1 MKIETKNEKGI
12 TMVALVITI
21 VILVILTNI
30 LVYKAKDEVTV
41 QALTNLYNDISLL
54 REKVSSYY
62 NEYGKIPA
70 KIKYTNDTNIG
81 RLSNILSEQDDIEKF
96 YVIDLEAMKGIT
108 LNYGKD
114 YEEVKNDE
122 NKANDCLDLYIIN
135 ENSHN
140 IFYIK
145 GLAIEENNEIKTY
158 YTDYIK
164 PDETSIDL
172 RYIDGVLIPEGYY
185 YIGKI
190 EDNNGNESI
199 VISDTQGDTI
209 DTNETN
215 QFVWSQLEQIPDN
228 ITLNKNQKEYQ
239 FITSVKTYKGYFK
252 NSKGEVQY
260 VVIDEEKWSD
270 AYTKELE
277 YKDRNGDIITIPK
290 GFRVSMAP
298 SMNTVENGFVVK
310 DSKNNEWVWIEIP
323 KTIYGDSV
331 TYATDYE
338 GIYNALNTYAETYR
352 EGKLGQNRYWKDEWY
367 YYSEDDSTTLYGYV
381 EKEITNENEYEK
393 AIKEGNLFINKAG
406 IEATSGR
413 YDESKTYYETNTS
426 LTEEQKAETKQ
437 NSGLS
442 LSNYTTCYKKMLSS
456 VYINGGFWISR
467 YEAGMANTNTDSTSG
482 GISAVR
488 YKHSDITDNSPKA
501 VSQANSIPYNY
512 LYCSEA
518 QKLASEMSTDST
530 KTSSLL
536 FGIQWDL
543 VCKYLEV
550 NAFNGMSSELNSERT
565 AWGNFKDSSLILKE
579 KSRYNTSPSSAT
591 GQWMLYNDL
600 TSNFIEFA
608 NNNYKT
614 NKDTSYKGLL
624 TTGASEDAKKLN
636 IYDFEG
642 NEMEWTLE
650 HVTSTKSG
658 MCAARGGRFD
668 NESAEFPVAI
678 RNYATTTTANNGI
691 SFRATLY

>member
-12 TMVALVITI
+12 TMVALVITVI
-21 VILVILTNI
+21 ILVILTNI
-30 LVYKAKDEVTV
+30 LIYNAEDNIYIKK
-41 QALTNLYNDISLL
+41 LTSLYNDISIL
-54 REKVSSYY
+54 REKVSAYY

-70 KIKYTNDTNIG
+70 EIKYTNKSKLAELESVLSTSNDTG
-81 RLSNILSEQDDIEKF
+81 DF
-96 YVIDLEAMKGIT
+96 YVIDLEAMQGIT

-114 YEEVKNDE
+114 YENVKNDKDVI
-122 NKANDCLDLYIIN
+122 NHTDLYIIN
-135 ENSHN
+135 EKSHN
-140 IFYIK
+140 IFYVKGIQIK
-145 GLAIEENNEIKTY
+145 ENNATKTY
-158 YTDYIK
+158 YTDYTE
-164 PDETSIDL
+164 PDQTVIDL
-172 RYIDGVLIPEGYY
+172 RYIDGILIPDGFY
-185 YIGKI
+185 YIGKTT
-190 EDNNGNESI
+190 DGSI
-199 VISDTQGDTI
+199 VISTKPDEVVGAST
-209 DTNETN
+209 EN
-215 QFVWSQLEQIPDN
+215 QYIWTEQSSKIESKPSSVNLDS
-228 ITLNKNQKEYQ
+228 NQKEYQ
-239 FITSVKTYKGYFK
+239 FVKSVNTYKGYFK
-252 NSKGEVQY
+252 NQEGKVQY

-413 YDESKTYYETNTS
+413 YDESKTYYKTNTS